1 MLAGYE
7 TVFEIS
13 QKGFTWWFALV
24 GLVPSIPGACVW
36 WWRKSH
42 EVSWRAI
49 SISYAFPAFALLW
62 LCVCTILMAVDY
74 RHLLSAYRE
83 GRFSTVEGRVEDFH
97 PMPPQGH
104 PASVLPEMTDGPV

>member
-36 WWRKSH
+36 
-42 EVSWRAI
+42 
-49 SISYAFPAFALLW
+49 
-62 LCVCTILMAVDY
+62 LCVCTIPMAVDY